1 MIERSSLDK
10 NVTPNQEPNTL
21 EETMPE
27 GNLSSLEQW
36 EAVKSQ
42 QMSRRH
48 LLTVVTVGGGV
59 VAASA
64 LLAACGLGDS
74 QTATYGSSST
84 TASQGTTQAP
94 AATQAATQASK
105 PMGAIVA
112 HAGDVPVNSAK
123 TFALTNQKN
132 PGVLVHLSDQKF
144 VAFDSTCTH
153 EQCSVA
159 YNANTK
165 LLECPCHGA
174 AFDPA
179 KNAAVVQGP
188 AQTPLTPINIT
199 VNSDGSITMS

>member
-27 GNLSSLEQW
+27 GNLSSLEKW

-48 LLTVVTVGGGV
+48 LLTLVTVGGGV

-64 LLAACGLGDS
+64 LLAACGGD
-74 QTATYGSSST
+74 QTGTYSSGST
-84 TASQGTTQAP
+84 TASQGTTQA
-94 AATQAATQASK
+94 AATQAPAATQASK
-105 PMGAIVA
+105 PMGTLIA

-123 TFALTNQKN
+123 TFALVNQKN

-159 YNANTK
+159 YNANSK

-188 AQTPLTPINIT
+188 AQTPLTPVNIT